1 MKADDIAVVSFF
13 VFRMFRHST
22 LKMSVFTV
30 IKVKRKL
37 PQGSANVELAV
48 ITYSAADNI
57 FLEVQLI
64 HPLKN

>member
-1 MKADDIAVVSFF
+1 
-13 VFRMFRHST
+13 
-22 LKMSVFTV
+22 MSVFTV

-57 FLEVQLI
+57 FPEVQLI